1 MRNRGGRGWSGAL
14 VLAGLAS
21 GCSSLSP
28 SEPRLPAGS
37 VALAAPPAYREWHQL
52 TQQCSGLSDDFSAIQ
67 FYVVPGVDTF
77 PTEAGP
83 KVGLWQREA
92 GVNRIVIAG
101 NYAEHEMVVRHEMLH
116 ALLQRE
122 GHPASYFVDRC
133 HLTWESWSAAG
144 GG

>member
-1 MRNRGGRGWSGAL
+1 MRQHRWMGGVGAFLAVGL
-14 VLAGLAS
+14 VS

-28 SEPRLPAGS
+28 SEPSLPTGA
-37 VALAAPPAYREWHQL
+37 VAVSAPPVYSEWHQL

-67 FYVVPGVDTF
+67 FYVVPGVDAF
-77 PTEAGP
+77 PTAEGP
-83 KVGLWQREA
+83 KVGLWQREG